1 MPYGKSRMKILV
13 IGAGPVGLTVALEFA
28 HHGVKPELV
37 EKRSGPSEFS
47 RAVGMLPVTR
57 YHLRHEGVG
66 DSILREAVP
75 WRKFQFFRGDKTL
88 LDLDLSKTV
97 KPEDCMLGLPQDRT
111 EGLIREALER
121 LGVQTH
127 YNTEVT
133 YVEAAVDQAKV
144 TFADGRIDTYD
155 WVVACDGKHSSTR
168 EQLGIG
174 YEGYDL
180 PELWSIADIDLNE
193 DFDCEKT
200 QWWIQGENGH
210 IATCL
215 PIERFRAR
223 ALSSTPDAL
232 AAIPL
237 DLGITNVR
245 RAGTFEISVR
255 QATSYIKG
263 CILLA
268 GDAAHCHSP
277 VGGRGMNLGIG
288 DAVAAAQA
296 ILNGTTES
304 YGDKRHVAGTK
315 ILKMTEA
322 TRREICSNRIID
334 RVKFNVK
341 MRLVQNIS
349 LLHPA
354 FVRQL
359 TRMP

>member
-1 MPYGKSRMKILV
+1 MKASAIPFFEKLCHGANSSFSAGIKLYSTSICQRQSSQRIACSGFPRIVLRGLFERPSSAWACKHTTILKS
-13 IGAGPVGLTVALEFA
+13 
-28 HHGVKPELV
+28 
-37 EKRSGPSEFS
+37 
-47 RAVGMLPVTR
+47 
-57 YHLRHEGVG
+57 
-66 DSILREAVP
+66 
-75 WRKFQFFRGDKTL
+75 
-88 LDLDLSKTV
+88 
-97 KPEDCMLGLPQDRT
+97 
-111 EGLIREALER
+111 
-121 LGVQTH
+121 
-127 YNTEVT
+127 T

-180 PELWSIADIDLNE
+180 SELWSIADIDLNE
-193 DFDCEKT
+193 DFDCERI
-200 QWWIQGENGH
+200 QYWIQGENGQ

-223 ALSSTPDAL
+223 APSSTPNAL

-237 DLGITNVR
+237 DLGVTNVR

-255 QATSYIKG
+255 QATSYTKG

-304 YGDKRHVAGTK
+304 YGDKRHVAGAT

-322 TRREICSNRIID
+322 TRSKFCLNRIID
-334 RVKFNVK
+334 RVRFNVM
-341 MRLVQNIS
+341 MRLGQNVS
-349 LLHPA
+349 LLHPV